1 MARMFGQS
9 KKQQVGQAPGESLS
23 ARFDQ
28 IGKGLGIL
36 AAALLIACLL
46 AQTALQS
53 SAVRHL
59 AVGSRAYG
67 RNPSERTGFFIMRSN
82 T

>member
-9 KKQQVGQAPGESLS
+9 KKQQEGQAPGQSFS

-28 IGKGLGIL
+28 IGKGLGIM

-59 AVGSRAYG
+59 LSGA
-67 RNPSERTGFFIMRSN
+67 ERMEGTRLKGQVSS
-82 T
+82 

>member
-1 MARMFGQS
+1 MVRMSGRS
-9 KKQQVGQAPGESLS
+9 RKQQGGQAPSRSFS

-28 IGKGLGIL
+28 IGKGLGIV

-53 SAVRHL
+53 SVVRHL
-59 AVGSRAYG
+59 LSGA
-67 RNPSERTGFFIMRSN
+67 ERMEGTRLKGQVSS
-82 T
+82 